1 MAYSYIQQEIDACPV
16 VLFIKG
22 TAEHPMC
29 GFSRVV
35 VRILQ
40 GLKVPFKAIDIFD
53 HPTLRDD
60 LKIFSQ
66 WPTFPQLYVNG
77 QFIGG
82 CDIVRELYTCG
93 DLQTLLAPYIP
104 TSDAV

>member
-1 MAYSYIQQEIDACPV
+1 MAYSYIQQEIDACVV

-22 TAEHPMC
+22 TAEHPQC
-29 GFSRVV
+29 GFSRMV

-40 GLKVPFKAIDIFD
+40 GLKVPFKAVDIFD

-77 QFIGG
+77 QFVGG
-82 CDIVRELYTCG
+82 CDIVKELYTCG
-93 DLQTLLAPYIP
+93 DLQILLAPYMP
-104 TSDAV
+104 SSDAV